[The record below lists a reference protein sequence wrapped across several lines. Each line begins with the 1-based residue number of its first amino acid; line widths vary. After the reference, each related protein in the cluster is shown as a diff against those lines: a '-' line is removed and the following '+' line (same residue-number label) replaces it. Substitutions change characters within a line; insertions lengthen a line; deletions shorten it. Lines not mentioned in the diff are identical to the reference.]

1 MSRLPLPIAPVD
13 ALYQVI
19 HPALRLL
26 PPSLTSDSAR
36 AQVLAI
42 MLQESEL
49 AARVQRGNGPAHGL
63 AQFER
68 NGGVRGVL
76 EHPATAA
83 MAKALCAARG
93 VQATSYSVYIALS
106 GDDVLAAGFARLYLY
121 TDPSPLPKLG
131 DVDGAWACYLRIWRP
146 GAYARGTE
154 AKRQELRAKW
164 GRHYAT
170 ACEALARAA

>member
-1 MSRLPLPIAPVD
+1 MSQLPLPIAPVD

-19 HPALRLL
+19 APALRLL
-26 PPSLTSDSAR
+26 PPALTSDPAR
-36 AQVLAI
+36 AQVLTI

-49 AARVQRGNGPAHGL
+49 NARVQGDDGPAHGL

-76 EHPATAA
+76 QHPATAKLA
-83 MAKALCAARG
+83 NALCAARG
-93 VQATSYSVYIALS
+93 VPATSYSVYTALP

-121 TDPSPLPKLG
+121 TDPAPLPKLG
-131 DVDGAWACYLRIWRP
+131 DIDGAWECYLRIWRP
-146 GAYARGTE
+146 GAYARGTQAE
-154 AKRQELRAKW
+154 REELRAKW

-170 ACEALARAA
+170 ACGALARAS